1 MMNDFEIK
9 QAASALWRAEQTQ
22 DWTEPVS
29 NRYPNADVADAYRIS
44 LAVRNL
50 KLAAG
55 RFVKGHK
62 IGLTSKAMRSMTGAT
77 EPDYGFIF
85 DNWFALEGSAVS
97 RAAMNRPLVE
107 VELAFVMGDELEG
120 PSVNVADVIAA
131 IDFVLPALEIVD
143 SRYNGRGKNMLV
155 DSIADAAM
163 CGFVVL
169 GGRPMNLLDI
179 DLRRVS
185 ASLAI
190 NGDIMET
197 GSAVAVMGN
206 PLNAVV
212 WLANKLHEFG
222 VTMQPGDVILSGSF
236 VKAIPFNAGDS
247 IVALFD
253 PLGEVTL
260 RVTE

>member
-1 MMNDFEIK
+1 LLTTFEIK
-9 QAASALWRAEQTQ
+9 QAAAALWRAEQTR

-29 NRYPNADVADAYRIS
+29 SRYPNADVADAYRIS
-44 LAVRNL
+44 VAVRDL

-55 RFVKGHK
+55 RSVKGHK

-85 DNWFALEGSAVS
+85 DNWFVLEGSAVS
-97 RAAMNRPLVE
+97 RATMNRPLVE
-107 VELAFVMGDELEG
+107 VELAFVMGDELSG
-120 PSVNVADVIAA
+120 PSINVADVIAA
-131 IDFVLPALEIVD
+131 TDFVLPALEIVD
-143 SRYNGRGKNMLV
+143 SRYNARGKNMLV

-169 GGRPMNLLDI
+169 GGRPL
-179 DLRRVS
+179 DLRDMDVRRES
-185 ASLAI
+185 ASLSI

-197 GSAVAVMGN
+197 GSAGAVMGN

-212 WLANKLHEFG
+212 WLVNKLHEFG
-222 VTMQPGDVILSGSF
+222 VMIEPGDVILSGSF

-253 PLGEVTL
+253 KLGEVTL

>member
-1 MMNDFEIK
+1 MLSTFEIK
-9 QAASALWRAEQTQ
+9 QAATALWRAEQTRE
-22 DWTEPVS
+22 WTEPIS
-29 NRYPNADVADAYRIS
+29 TRYPNAEVADAYRIG
-44 LAVRNL
+44 LAVRDL
-50 KLAAG
+50 KVAAG
-55 RFVKGHK
+55 RSVKGHK

-85 DNWFALEGSAVS
+85 DNWFVLEGSAVS
-97 RAAMNRPLVE
+97 RATMNRPLVE
-107 VELAFVMGDELEG
+107 VELAFVMGDELNG
-120 PSVNVADVIAA
+120 PSINVADVIHAT
-131 IDFVLPALEIVD
+131 DFVLPALEIVD
-143 SRYNGRGKNMLV
+143 SRYNGRGKNVLV
-155 DSIADAAM
+155 DSIADSAW

-169 GGRPMNLLDI
+169 GGRPLQLFDI
-179 DLRRVS
+179 DVRRVS

-197 GSAVAVMGN
+197 GSAGGVMGN

-222 VTMQPGDVILSGSF
+222 VGIEPGDVILSGSF

-253 PLGEVTL
+253 GLGEVTL